1 VGAGNSVKTGRVKQ
15 LAIEFC
21 SFREL
26 LLDDCLGGVLG
37 VSTEI
42 DTILGYVREKL
53 QGIAASQNSEE
64 GFL

>member
-1 VGAGNSVKTGRVKQ
+1 
-15 LAIEFC
+15 
-21 SFREL
+21 L

-64 GFL
+64 GFLQF